1 MEIAV
6 GSELGTSQ
14 QQRSGDAYCSEALA
28 ADVALLAVADGF
40 GSFGRGSVADAVI
53 ASMREFFRRKVR
65 TGAFAARSTA
75 RSNAPLSL
83 RRMLL
88 AAFAH
93 ANNRIYAH
101 SGSHDDYVAA
111 GASLTAALIV
121 GSQAYIGHVGES
133 RAYLARDD
141 KLSALTE
148 DDAIAPEVGGGGKMT
163 IGAGARVR
171 SLLTRTLGTQ
181 PTLEATVT
189 HLELTD
195 DDRLVLCTDG
205 VHKTLS
211 SDELEFAAGSSGT
224 AAEVVDRILA
234 LLKMRGNQ
242 DGGTVIVGRDLTIP
256 LSTAVDASVRRSAS
270 GALGVAFVSLAV
282 IVVLALLYEA
292 LVPLHI
298 AIR

>member
-14 QQRSGDAYCSEALA
+14 RTRSFDACCSEALA
-28 ADVALLAVADGF
+28 PDVALLAVADGF
-40 GSFGRGSVADAVI
+40 GSFGRGSVADTVVMT
-53 ASMREFFRRKVR
+53 MRDFFRRKVR
-65 TGAFAARSTA
+65 SGALTTRG
-75 RSNAPLSL
+75 NLPLAL
-83 RRMLL
+83 RRLML

-93 ANNRIYAH
+93 ANNRIYAQ

-111 GASLTAALIV
+111 GASLTAALVV
-121 GSQAYIGHVGES
+121 GSQIYIGHVGEA
-133 RAYLARDD
+133 RAYLVREE
-141 KLSALTE
+141 KLSLLTE

-163 IGAGARVR
+163 IGAGARLR

-181 PTLEATVT
+181 PSLEASIANF
-189 HLELTD
+189 EIGE
-195 DDRLVLCTDG
+195 DDRLILCTDG

-211 SDELEFAAGSSGT
+211 NEEMEFAAGSPGS

-242 DGGTVIVGRDLTIP
+242 DGGTVIVGRELTVPI
-256 LSTAVDASVRRSAS
+256 SFGAETAARRGAS
-270 GALGVAFVSLAV
+270 GALSAAFVVLAIIIV
-282 IVVLALLYEA
+282 IALLYEA

-298 AIR
+298 AFH